1 MPEFPTGAGRPS
13 LRLFE
18 GTAAR
23 EHRTDLSHQ
32 TAQMRRARRGD
43 AERHL
48 RRASGNDDVA
58 RLYQSKTSATPSPR
72 SAT

>member
-1 MPEFPTGAGRPS
+1 MLTVPASG
-13 LRLFE
+13 LFE

-32 TAQMRRARRGD
+32 TAQMRRAGGGD

-48 RRASGNDDVA
+48 RRANGNDDVA
-58 RLYQSKTSATPSPR
+58 RRVPVEDLRHAVTPVSDVAVER
-72 SAT
+72 H